1 MQICRERGVELPRPY
16 RTDFH
21 TSATLYTISSIG
33 YYRAIIRLRNG
44 PSRTYT
50 DAFAA
55 TRAIASR
62 YRRDRFGML
71 DLPIR
76 TVAFYMQIAGNNTR
90 YPFFQTNLS
99 QPLGRVYIRSVR
111 PSGSHRHIRTAIAV
125 FPDKSPRSHRLQSHI
140 HSNII

>member
-71 DLPIR
+71 DFPIR
-76 TVAFYMQIAGNNTR
+76 AVAFYMQIAGNSTR
-90 YPFFQTNLS
+90 HPFFQTNLS
-99 QPLGRVYIRSVR
+99 QPFGLINIQGVR
-111 PSGSHRHIRTAIAV
+111 PSSSHRHIRTAV
-125 FPDKSPRSHRLQSHI
+125 TMLPDKSPRSHRLQSNV